1 MEVWRLSQELIPSRK
16 LDIHVQFL
24 WHLYQKIR
32 PQFIAHG
39 VADAMILAEIAPM
52 FEYYAEET
60 NKVTTVFERLPE
72 QDRINVS
79 CSILARGKSSQL
91 HAINEVC

>member
-1 MEVWRLSQELIPSRK
+1 MCGGVPRTDVDSLKEWLSVRVGLGVPRAQKDWKMEVWRLSQELIPSRK

-39 VADAMILAEIAPM
+39 VADAMILTEIESMSHAP
-52 FEYYAEET
+52 FS
-60 NKVTTVFERLPE
+60 VT
-72 QDRINVS
+72 
-79 CSILARGKSSQL
+79 
-91 HAINEVC
+91 